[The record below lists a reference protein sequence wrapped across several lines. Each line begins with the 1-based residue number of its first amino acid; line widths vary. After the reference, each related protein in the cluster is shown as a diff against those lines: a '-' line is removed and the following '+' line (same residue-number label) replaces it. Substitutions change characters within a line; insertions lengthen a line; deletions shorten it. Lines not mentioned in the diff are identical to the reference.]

1 MLAGEE
7 KKGDMELGAP
17 ETWRTPGRR
26 SRTRRQA
33 HRGNSRT
40 VRIRI
45 KTLPALR
52 YEGFDLSSY
61 QVGQTYEVEGRLADL
76 LVERGY
82 AEPEVCS
89 DNDHATNNEVD
100 VS

>member
-1 MLAGEE
+1 
-7 KKGDMELGAP
+7 MELGAP
-17 ETWRTPGRR
+17 DTWRTLGRT
-26 SRTRRQA
+26 SRDRRQA
-33 HRGNSRT
+33 HGRNSRT

-45 KTLPALR
+45 RTLPALR

-82 AEPEVCS
+82 AEPEACS
-89 DNDHATNNEVD
+89 DNDPATDNEVD